1 MGRVKK
7 KNSETGRMHIIK
19 DLVSHVG
26 EFCGYHI
33 LDEIFWILFL
43 LENYLLV
50 ERIKTQNG
58 SSKQFK
64 IGTAFIKQYFNELRL
79 SKSELYVSNF
89 PWNVH
94 KYHNSTVY

>member
-1 MGRVKK
+1 MGRVKR
-7 KNSETGRMHIIK
+7 KNSETRRMHIIK

-33 LDEIFWILFL
+33 LDEIFLNFISLRK
-43 LENYLLV
+43 LLV
-50 ERIKTQNG
+50 ERIKTKNG

-64 IGTAFIKQYFNELRL
+64 IGTAFMKQYFNELRL

-89 PWNVH
+89 P
-94 KYHNSTVY
+94 

>member
-33 LDEIFWILFL
+33 LDEIF
-43 LENYLLV
+43 
-50 ERIKTQNG
+50 
-58 SSKQFK
+58 
-64 IGTAFIKQYFNELRL
+64 
-79 SKSELYVSNF
+79 
-89 PWNVH
+89 
-94 KYHNSTVY
+94 